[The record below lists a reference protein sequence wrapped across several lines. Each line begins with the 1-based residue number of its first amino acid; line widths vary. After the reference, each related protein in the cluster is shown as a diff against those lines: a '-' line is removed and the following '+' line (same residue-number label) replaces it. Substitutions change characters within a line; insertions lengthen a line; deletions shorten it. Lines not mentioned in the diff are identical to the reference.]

1 MKRVTRQE
9 ILDYVTYEEQRDRL
23 RKKIMKIK
31 DLRRINVGGVLSFLF
46 ENTDTVRYQ
55 IQEMIRVERIVK
67 ETDILHEIKT
77 YNELLGNSGELG
89 CTLLI
94 EIDDSEER
102 QEKLIQWLDLPN
114 HLYLILEDGSRIR
127 ASFDER
133 QIGDSRLSSVQ
144 YIKFNTGG
152 KTPVAIGS
160 DLSLLKAETTF
171 TVEQQK
177 ALLEDL
183 LLYKIIYRKE

>member
-9 ILDYVTYEEQRDRL
+9 ILDYVTYEEQRDKI

-31 DLRRINVGGVLSFLF
+31 ELRRINEVGVLSFLF

-67 ETDILHEIKT
+67 ETDLLHEIKT
-77 YNELLGNSGELG
+77 YNELLGDSGELG

-94 EIDDSEER
+94 EIDDPDER
-102 QEKLIQWLDLPN
+102 EEKLTQWRELPK
-114 HLYLILEDGSRIR
+114 HLYLSLEDETRIM

-133 QIGDSRLSSVQ
+133 QIGDARLSSVQ

-160 DLSLLKAETTF
+160 DLPLLKAEIALTAD
-171 TVEQQK
+171 QKK
-177 ALLEDL
+177 ALSEVL
-183 LLYKIIYRKE
+183 L

>member
-1 MKRVTRQE
+1 MKQVTRQE
-9 ILDYVTYEEQRDRL
+9 ILDYVTYEEQRDKL

-77 YNELLGNSGELG
+77 YNELLGNLGELG

-114 HLYLILEDGSRIR
+114 HLYLSLEDGSRIR

-144 YIKFNTGG
+144 YIKFDTGG

-160 DLSLLKAETTF
+160 DLPLLKAETTF
-171 TVEQQK
+171 SAEQQK
-177 ALLEDL
+177 ALSEDL
-183 LLYKIIYRKE
+183 L

>member
-9 ILDYVTYEEQRDRL
+9 ILDYVTYAEQRDKL
-23 RKKIMKIK
+23 RKEIMKIK

-67 ETDILHEIKT
+67 ESDILHEIKI

-114 HLYLILEDGSRIR
+114 HLYLSLEDGSRIR
-127 ASFDER
+127 ARFDER
-133 QIGDSRLSSVQ
+133 QVGNSRLSSVQ
-144 YIKFNTGG
+144 YIKFDSGG

-160 DLSLLKAETTF
+160 DLPLLKAETSF
-171 TVEQQK
+171 TLEQQK
-177 ALLEDL
+177 ALSEDL
-183 LLYKIIYRKE
+183 L

>member
-1 MKRVTRQE
+1 MKRVTREE
-9 ILDYVTYEEQRDRL
+9 IVDYETYEEQREKF

-67 ETDILHEIKT
+67 ETDIQHEIKT
-77 YNELLGNSGELG
+77 YNELLGDSGELG

-94 EIDDSEER
+94 EIDDPDER
-102 QEKLIQWLDLPN
+102 EEKLTQWLDLPK
-114 HLYLILEDGSRIR
+114 HLYLSLEDESRIR
-127 ASFDER
+127 ASLDER
-133 QIGDSRLSSVQ
+133 QIGDARLSSVQ

-160 DLSLLKAETTF
+160 DSPLFKAETALTAD
-171 TVEQQK
+171 QKK
-177 ALLEDL
+177 ALSEDL
-183 LLYKIIYRKE
+183 F

>member
-1 MKRVTRQE
+1 MERVTRQE
-9 ILDYVTYEEQRDRL
+9 IMDYVTYEEQRDKF

-31 DLRRINVGGVLSFLF
+31 ELRRINVGGVLSFLF

-77 YNELLGNSGELG
+77 YNELLGDSGELG

-94 EIDDSEER
+94 EIDDPDER
-102 QEKLIQWLDLPN
+102 DEKLTQWLELPK
-114 HLYLILEDGSRIR
+114 HLYLSLEDETRIMV
-127 ASFDER
+127 SFDER
-133 QIGDSRLSSVQ
+133 QIGDARLSSVQ

-160 DLSLLKAETTF
+160 DLPLLKAETTL
-171 TVEQQK
+171 TADQKK
-177 ALLEDL
+177 ALTEDL
-183 LLYKIIYRKE
+183 F

>member
-1 MKRVTRQE
+1 
-9 ILDYVTYEEQRDRL
+9 
-23 RKKIMKIK
+23 MKIK
-31 DLRRINVGGVLSFLF
+31 NLRRINVGGVLSFLF

-55 IQEMIRVERIVK
+55 IQEMVRVERIVK

-102 QEKLIQWLDLPN
+102 QEKLIQWFDLPN
-114 HLYLILEDGSRIR
+114 HLYLSLEDGSRIR

-144 YIKFNTGG
+144 YIKFDTGG
-152 KTPVAIGS
+152 KTPFAIGS
-160 DLSLLKAETTF
+160 DLPLLKAETTL

-177 ALLEDL
+177 ALSEDL
-183 LLYKIIYRKE
+183 L

>member
-9 ILDYVTYEEQRDRL
+9 ILDYVTYEEQREKF

-31 DLRRINVGGVLSFLF
+31 ELRRINVAGVLSFLF

-55 IQEMIRVERIVK
+55 IQEMIRVERMVK

-77 YNELLGNSGELG
+77 YNELLGDSGELG

-94 EIDDSEER
+94 EIDDPDER
-102 QEKLIQWLDLPN
+102 DEKLSQWLELPK
-114 HLYLILEDGSRIR
+114 HLYLSLEDESRIR

-133 QIGDSRLSSVQ
+133 QIGDARLSSVQ
-144 YIKFNTGG
+144 YIKFNTKG
-152 KTPVAIGS
+152 KVPVAIGS
-160 DLSLLKAETTF
+160 DLPLLKAETAL
-171 TVEQQK
+171 TVAQKK
-177 ALLEDL
+177 ALSEDL
-183 LLYKIIYRKE
+183 I

>member
-1 MKRVTRQE
+1 MKRVTRQQVM
-9 ILDYVTYEEQRDRL
+9 DFVTYEDQREKFRE
-23 RKKIMKIK
+23 KIMMIK
-31 DLRRINVGGVLSFLF
+31 ELRRIDVAGILSFLF
-46 ENTDTVRYQ
+46 ENSDTVHYQ

-67 ETDILHEIKT
+67 EIDIQHEINT
-77 YNELLGNSGELG
+77 YNELLGRSGELG

-94 EIDDSEER
+94 EIDNSQER
-102 QEKLIQWLDLPN
+102 EEKLTQWLDLPN
-114 HLYLILEDGSRIR
+114 HLYLRLEDESKIR

-160 DLSLLKAETTF
+160 DFPQFNAETVLTAD
-171 TVEQQK
+171 QKK
-177 ALLEDL
+177 ALAEDL
-183 LLYKIIYRKE
+183 S

>member
-9 ILDYVTYEEQRDRL
+9 ILDYVTYEEQRDKI

-31 DLRRINVGGVLSFLF
+31 ELRRINVGGVLSFLF

-77 YNELLGNSGELG
+77 YNELLGDSGELG

-94 EIDDSEER
+94 EIDDPDVRE
-102 QEKLIQWLDLPN
+102 EKLTQWLELPK
-114 HLYLILEDGSRIR
+114 HLYLSLEDETRIM
-127 ASFDER
+127 ASLDER
-133 QIGDSRLSSVQ
+133 QIGDARLSSVQ
-144 YIKFNTGG
+144 YIKFNTRG
-152 KTPVAIGS
+152 KTPIAIGS
-160 DLSLLKAETTF
+160 DLPLLKAETALTAD
-171 TVEQQK
+171 QKK
-177 ALLEDL
+177 ALSEDL
-183 LLYKIIYRKE
+183 F

>member
-1 MKRVTRQE
+1 MKRVNRQE
-9 ILDYVTYEEQRDRL
+9 ILDYVTYEEERDKL

-77 YNELLGNSGELG
+77 YNELLGNPGELG

-102 QEKLIQWLDLPN
+102 QEKLIKWLDLPN
-114 HLYLILEDGSRIR
+114 HLYLSLEDGSRIR

-160 DLSLLKAETTF
+160 DLPLLKAETAF
-171 TVEQQK
+171 TAEQQK
-177 ALLEDL
+177 ALSEDL
-183 LLYKIIYRKE
+183 L

>member
-9 ILDYVTYEEQRDRL
+9 ILDYVTYEEQRKQIRE
-23 RKKIMKIK
+23 KIMKIK
-31 DLRRINVGGVLSFLF
+31 ELRRINVAGVLSFLF

-77 YNELLGNSGELG
+77 YNELLGDSGELG

-94 EIDDSEER
+94 EIDDPDER
-102 QEKLIQWLDLPN
+102 EEKLTQWLDLTK
-114 HLYLILEDGSRIR
+114 HLYISLENKSRIR

-160 DLSLLKAETTF
+160 DLPLFKAEIALTAD
-171 TVEQQK
+171 QKK
-177 ALLEDL
+177 ALSEDL
-183 LLYKIIYRKE
+183 F

>member
-9 ILDYVTYEEQRDRL
+9 ILDYVTYEEQRDKI

-31 DLRRINVGGVLSFLF
+31 ELHRINVGGVLSFLF

-77 YNELLGNSGELG
+77 YNELLGDSGELG

-94 EIDDSEER
+94 EIDDPDER
-102 QEKLIQWLDLPN
+102 EEKLTQWLELPK
-114 HLYLILEDGSRIR
+114 HLYLSLEDETRIMV
-127 ASFDER
+127 SFDER
-133 QIGDSRLSSVQ
+133 QIGDARLSSVQ

-160 DLSLLKAETTF
+160 DLPLLKAETALTAD
-171 TVEQQK
+171 QKK
-177 ALLEDL
+177 ALSEDL
-183 LLYKIIYRKE
+183 L

>member
-9 ILDYVTYEEQRDRL
+9 ILDYVTYEEQR
-23 RKKIMKIK
+23 KQIHEKIMNIK
-31 DLRRINVGGVLSFLF
+31 ELRRINVAGDLSFLF

-77 YNELLGNSGELG
+77 YNELLGDSGQLG

-94 EIDDSEER
+94 EIDDPDER
-102 QEKLIQWLDLPN
+102 DEKLTQWLDLTK
-114 HLYLILEDGSRIR
+114 HLYLSLENKSRIR

-160 DLSLLKAETTF
+160 DSPFLKATTAL
-171 TVEQQK
+171 TADQKK
-177 ALLEDL
+177 ALSEDL
-183 LLYKIIYRKE
+183 F

>member
-1 MKRVTRQE
+1 MKQVTRQE
-9 ILDYVTYEEQRDRL
+9 ILDYVTYEEQRDKL

-55 IQEMIRVERIVK
+55 IQEMVRVERIVK
-67 ETDILHEIKT
+67 EIDILHEIKT

-183 LLYKIIYRKE
+183 L

>member
-9 ILDYVTYEEQRDRL
+9 ILDYVTYEEQRDKL

-77 YNELLGNSGELG
+77 YNELLGNTGELG

-102 QEKLIQWLDLPN
+102 QEKLVQWLDLPN
-114 HLYLILEDGSRIR
+114 HLYLNLEDGSRVG

-133 QIGDSRLSSVQ
+133 QIGDTRLSSVQ

-152 KTPVAIGS
+152 KTPFAIGS
-160 DLSLLKAETTF
+160 DLPLLKAETTL

-177 ALLEDL
+177 PLSEDL
-183 LLYKIIYRKE
+183 L

>member
-9 ILDYVTYEEQRDRL
+9 ILDYVTYEEQRDKFRN
-23 RKKIMKIK
+23 KIMKIK
-31 DLRRINVGGVLSFLF
+31 ELRRINVAGVLSFLF

-55 IQEMIRVERIVK
+55 IQEMIRVERMVK

-77 YNELLGNSGELG
+77 YNELLGDSGELG

-94 EIDDSEER
+94 EIDDSDER
-102 QEKLIQWLDLPN
+102 DEKLIQWLELPK
-114 HLYLILEDGSRIR
+114 HLYLSLEDESRIR

-133 QIGDSRLSSVQ
+133 QIGDARLSSVQ

-160 DLSLLKAETTF
+160 DFPLLKAKTALTAD
-171 TVEQQK
+171 QKK
-177 ALLEDL
+177 ALSEDL
-183 LLYKIIYRKE
+183 H

>member
-9 ILDYVTYEEQRDRL
+9 ILDFVTYEEQRDKF

-31 DLRRINVGGVLSFLF
+31 ELRRINVAGVLSFLF
-46 ENTDTVRYQ
+46 ENTDTIRYQ
-55 IQEMIRVERIVK
+55 IQEMIRVERMVK

-77 YNELLGNSGELG
+77 YNELQGDSGELG

-94 EIDDSEER
+94 EIDDPDER
-102 QEKLIQWLDLPN
+102 DEKLTQWLELPKY
-114 HLYLILEDGSRIR
+114 LYLSLEDESRIS

-133 QIGDSRLSSVQ
+133 QIGDARLSSVQ

-160 DLSLLKAETTF
+160 DLPLFKAETNLTAD
-171 TVEQQK
+171 QKK
-177 ALLEDL
+177 ALSEDL
-183 LLYKIIYRKE
+183 F

>member
-1 MKRVTRQE
+1 MKLVTRQE
-9 ILDYVTYEEQRDRL
+9 ILDYVTYEEQRDKL
-23 RKKIMKIK
+23 REKIMKIK

-144 YIKFNTGG
+144 YIKFNTEG

-160 DLSLLKAETTF
+160 DLPLLKAETTF

-177 ALLEDL
+177 ALSEDL
-183 LLYKIIYRKE
+183 L

>member
-9 ILDYVTYEEQRDRL
+9 ILDYVTYEEQRDKF

-31 DLRRINVGGVLSFLF
+31 ELRRINVAGDLSFLF
-46 ENTDTVRYQ
+46 ENTDTLRYL
-55 IQEMIRVERIVK
+55 IQEFIRVERIVK

-77 YNELLGNSGELG
+77 YNELLGDSGELG

-94 EIDDSEER
+94 EIDDPDER
-102 QEKLIQWLDLPN
+102 DEKLTQWLELPK
-114 HLYLILEDGSRIR
+114 HLYLSLEDESRIR
-127 ASFDER
+127 ASFDEM
-133 QIGDSRLSSVQ
+133 QIGDTRLSSVQ

-160 DLSLLKAETTF
+160 DLPLLKAETALTAD
-171 TVEQQK
+171 QKK
-177 ALLEDL
+177 ALSGDL
-183 LLYKIIYRKE
+183 F

>member
-9 ILDYVTYEEQRDRL
+9 ILDYVTYEEQRDKI

-31 DLRRINVGGVLSFLF
+31 ELRRINMGGVLSFLF

-77 YNELLGNSGELG
+77 YNELLGDSGELG

-94 EIDDSEER
+94 EIDDPDER
-102 QEKLIQWLDLPN
+102 EEKLTQWLELPK
-114 HLYLILEDGSRIR
+114 HLYLSLEDETRIM
-127 ASFDER
+127 ASLDER
-133 QIGDSRLSSVQ
+133 QIGDARLSSVQ

-152 KTPVAIGS
+152 KTPIAIGS
-160 DLSLLKAETTF
+160 DLTLLKAETTF
-171 TVEQQK
+171 TNDQKK
-177 ALLEDL
+177 ALSEDL
-183 LLYKIIYRKE
+183 L

>member
-9 ILDYVTYEEQRDRL
+9 ILDYVTYGEHRDKF

-31 DLRRINVGGVLSFLF
+31 ELRRINVAGDLSFLF

-55 IQEMIRVERIVK
+55 IQEMMRVERIVK
-67 ETDILHEIKT
+67 ETDILYEIKT
-77 YNELLGNSGELG
+77 YNELLGYSGELG

-94 EIDDSEER
+94 EIDDPDER
-102 QEKLIQWLDLPN
+102 EEKLTQWLDLPRY
-114 HLYLILEDGSRIR
+114 LYLSLEDETRIR

-133 QIGDSRLSSVQ
+133 QIGDARLSSVQ

-160 DLSLLKAETTF
+160 DFPLFKVETALTAD
-171 TVEQQK
+171 QKK
-177 ALLEDL
+177 ALSEDL
-183 LLYKIIYRKE
+183 F

>member
-9 ILDYVTYEEQRDRL
+9 VMDFVTYEDQREKFRE
-23 RKKIMKIK
+23 KIMMIK
-31 DLRRINVGGVLSFLF
+31 ELRRIDVAGVLSFLF
-46 ENTDTVRYQ
+46 ENTDTVHYQ

-67 ETDILHEIKT
+67 EIDIQHEINT
-77 YNELLGNSGELG
+77 YNELLGRSGELG

-94 EIDDSEER
+94 EIDNSQER
-102 QEKLIQWLDLPN
+102 EEKLTQWLDLPN
-114 HLYLILEDGSRIR
+114 HLYLRLEDESKIR

-160 DLSLLKAETTF
+160 DLPQFNAETVLTAD
-171 TVEQQK
+171 QKK
-177 ALLEDL
+177 ALAEDL
-183 LLYKIIYRKE
+183 S

>member
-1 MKRVTRQE
+1 MKRVTRLE
-9 ILDYVTYEEQRDRL
+9 ILDYVTYEEQRDKL

-77 YNELLGNSGELG
+77 YNELLGNTGELG

-114 HLYLILEDGSRIR
+114 HLYLSLEDGIRIR
-127 ASFDER
+127 ANFDER

-152 KTPVAIGS
+152 KTPVSIGS
-160 DLSLLKAETTF
+160 DLPLLKAETALTAD
-171 TVEQQK
+171 QKK
-177 ALLEDL
+177 ALTEDL
-183 LLYKIIYRKE
+183 L

>member
-9 ILDYVTYEEQRDRL
+9 ILDYVTYEEQRKQIRE
-23 RKKIMKIK
+23 KIMKIK
-31 DLRRINVGGVLSFLF
+31 ERRRINVAGVLSFLF

-77 YNELLGNSGELG
+77 YNELLGDSGELG

-94 EIDDSEER
+94 EIDDPDER
-102 QEKLIQWLDLPN
+102 DEKLTQWLDLTK
-114 HLYLILEDGSRIR
+114 HLYLSLENKSRIR

-152 KTPVAIGS
+152 KTPVSIGS
-160 DLSLLKAETTF
+160 DLPLLRVETALT
-171 TVEQQK
+171 TIQKK
-177 ALLEDL
+177 ALTEDL
-183 LLYKIIYRKE
+183 F

>member
-9 ILDYVTYEEQRDRL
+9 IKDYVTYEEQRDKL

-102 QEKLIQWLDLPN
+102 QEKLIQWLDLPD
-114 HLYLILEDGSRIR
+114 HLYLSLEDGSRIS

-160 DLSLLKAETTF
+160 DLPLLEAETTF
-171 TVEQQK
+171 TAEQQK
-177 ALLEDL
+177 ALSEDL
-183 LLYKIIYRKE
+183 L

>member
-46 ENTDTVRYQ
+46 ENTHTVRYQ

-77 YNELLGNSGELG
+77 YNELLGNTGELG

-114 HLYLILEDGSRIR
+114 HLYLSLEDGSRIR

-144 YIKFNTGG
+144 YIKFNTEG

-160 DLSLLKAETTF
+160 DLPSLKVETAL
-171 TVEQQK
+171 TVAQQK
-177 ALLEDL
+177 ALSEDL
-183 LLYKIIYRKE
+183 LQ

>member
-1 MKRVTRQE
+1 MKRIARQE
-9 ILDYVTYEEQRDRL
+9 ILDYVTYEEQRKQI

-31 DLRRINVGGVLSFLF
+31 ELRRINVGGVLSFLF

-67 ETDILHEIKT
+67 ETDIQHEINT
-77 YNELLGNSGELG
+77 YNELLGDSGELG

-94 EIDDSEER
+94 EIDDPDER
-102 QEKLIQWLDLPN
+102 EEKLTQWLDLPR
-114 HLYLILEDGSRIR
+114 HLYLSLEDESRIR

-133 QIGDSRLSSVQ
+133 QVGDARLSSVQ

-152 KTPVAIGS
+152 KTPVAVGS
-160 DLSLLKAETTF
+160 DLPLFKAETTI
-171 TVEQQK
+171 TTDQK
-177 ALLEDL
+177 NALSEDL
-183 LLYKIIYRKE
+183 I

>member
-9 ILDYVTYEEQRDRL
+9 ILDYVTYEEQRDKF

-31 DLRRINVGGVLSFLF
+31 ELRRINVAGVLSFLF

-67 ETDILHEIKT
+67 ETDILHEMNT
-77 YNELLGNSGELG
+77 YNELLGDSGQLG

-94 EIDDSEER
+94 EIDDPDER
-102 QEKLIQWLDLPN
+102 DEKLTQWFELPK
-114 HLYLILEDGSRIR
+114 HLYLSLEDETRIM

-133 QIGDSRLSSVQ
+133 QIGNVRLSSVQ

-152 KTPVAIGS
+152 KTPIAIGS
-160 DLSLLKAETTF
+160 DLLFLKAETTL
-171 TVEQQK
+171 TNDQKK
-177 ALLEDL
+177 ALSEDL
-183 LLYKIIYRKE
+183 L